1 VPATVGLGSGGRP
14 AHQPLARPVR
24 EVPDGLGRPALD
36 DDRAV
41 SVFVLLALFALTQ
54 LPAGSNQSW
63 VAGVLVRINPVG
75 SGLHYL
81 SGLVVEGHGWTTEL
95 SYLAS
100 PVIAAVVAGV
110 GLMAVGP
117 RFVRLTGGVSG

>member
-1 VPATVGLGSGGRP
+1 
-14 AHQPLARPVR
+14 VR